1 MCGRRAAGIKAADR
15 GASGVVR
22 LQSQAR
28 HWVVKMGEE
37 GRVYLSAAELSPV
50 YPPKQVQL
58 VLERIWFESG
68 QLLRETTP
76 SGTARVAARITR
88 KNTARSQINRTSIGQ
103 RFRFCHSPAQDGGSR
118 YFAVPTALLS
128 RALRRLATLR
138 WMIPRLAALSIAEM
152 TRRISSAFGA
162 GAERIGFCRLRRCAL
177 TLRF

>member
-58 VLERIWFESG
+58 ALERIWFESG

-88 KNTARSQINRTSIGQ
+88 KNTARSLYRLKRSWQTSVRRRLIGCFLRCEPKRGQ
-103 RFRFCHSPAQDGGSR
+103 R
-118 YFAVPTALLS
+118 
-128 RALRRLATLR
+128 
-138 WMIPRLAALSIAEM
+138 
-152 TRRISSAFGA
+152 GA
-162 GAERIGFCRLRRCAL
+162 GEPA
-177 TLRF
+177 

>member
-88 KNTARSQINRTSIGQ
+88 KNTARSLYRLKRSWQTSV
-103 RFRFCHSPAQDGGSR
+103 R
-118 YFAVPTALLS
+118 
-128 RALRRLATLR
+128 RRLIGCLLR
-138 WMIPRLAALSIAEM
+138 CEPKRGQKGRRGNQPSRWLKNQIPLQ
-152 TRRISSAFGA
+152 TD
-162 GAERIGFCRLRRCAL
+162 
-177 TLRF
+177 

>member
-37 GRVYLSAAELSPV
+37 GLVYLSAAELSPV

-88 KNTARSQINRTSIGQ
+88 KNTARSLYRLKRSWQTSV
-103 RFRFCHSPAQDGGSR
+103 R
-118 YFAVPTALLS
+118 
-128 RALRRLATLR
+128 RRLIGCLLR
-138 WMIPRLAALSIAEM
+138 CEPKRGQKGRRGNQPSRWLKNQIPLQ
-152 TRRISSAFGA
+152 TD
-162 GAERIGFCRLRRCAL
+162 
-177 TLRF
+177 

>member
-50 YPPKQVQL
+50 YPPKQVRL

-88 KNTARSQINRTSIGQ
+88 KNTARSLYRLKRSWQTSVRRRLIGCFLRCEPKRGQ
-103 RFRFCHSPAQDGGSR
+103 R
-118 YFAVPTALLS
+118 
-128 RALRRLATLR
+128 
-138 WMIPRLAALSIAEM
+138 
-152 TRRISSAFGA
+152 GA
-162 GAERIGFCRLRRCAL
+162 GEPA
-177 TLRF
+177 

>member
-88 KNTARSQINRTSIGQ
+88 KNRARSLYRLKRSWQTSV
-103 RFRFCHSPAQDGGSR
+103 R
-118 YFAVPTALLS
+118 
-128 RALRRLATLR
+128 RRLIGCFLQCEPKRGQKGRRGNQPSR
-138 WMIPRLAALSIAEM
+138 WLKNQIPLQ
-152 TRRISSAFGA
+152 TD
-162 GAERIGFCRLRRCAL
+162 
-177 TLRF
+177 

>member
-58 VLERIWFESG
+58 VLERIWFEGG

-88 KNTARSQINRTSIGQ
+88 KNTARSLYRLKRSWQTSVRRRLIGCFLRCEPKRGQ
-103 RFRFCHSPAQDGGSR
+103 R
-118 YFAVPTALLS
+118 
-128 RALRRLATLR
+128 
-138 WMIPRLAALSIAEM
+138 
-152 TRRISSAFGA
+152 GA
-162 GAERIGFCRLRRCAL
+162 GEPA
-177 TLRF
+177 

>member
-76 SGTARVAARITR
+76 SGIARVAARITR
-88 KNTARSQINRTSIGQ
+88 KNTARSLYRLKRSWQTSV
-103 RFRFCHSPAQDGGSR
+103 R
-118 YFAVPTALLS
+118 
-128 RALRRLATLR
+128 RRLIGCFLR
-138 WMIPRLAALSIAEM
+138 CEPKRGQKGRRGNQPSRWLKNQIPLQTDQSDEHRPAFSI
-152 TRRISSAFGA
+152 
-162 GAERIGFCRLRRCAL
+162 LP
-177 TLRF
+177 

>member
-15 GASGVVR
+15 AASGVVR

-58 VLERIWFESG
+58 VLERIWFGGSG

-76 SGTARVAARITR
+76 SGAARVAARITS
-88 KNTARSQINRTSIGQ
+88 KNTARSLYRLKRSWQTSVRRRLIGCFLRCEPKRGQ
-103 RFRFCHSPAQDGGSR
+103 R
-118 YFAVPTALLS
+118 
-128 RALRRLATLR
+128 
-138 WMIPRLAALSIAEM
+138 
-152 TRRISSAFGA
+152 GA
-162 GAERIGFCRLRRCAL
+162 GEPA
-177 TLRF
+177 

>member
-1 MCGRRAAGIKAADR
+1 M
-15 GASGVVR
+15 R

-88 KNTARSQINRTSIGQ
+88 KNTARSLYRLKRSWQTSV
-103 RFRFCHSPAQDGGSR
+103 R
-118 YFAVPTALLS
+118 
-128 RALRRLATLR
+128 RRLIGCFLR
-138 WMIPRLAALSIAEM
+138 CEPKRGQKGRRGNQPSRWLKNQIPLQ
-152 TRRISSAFGA
+152 TD
-162 GAERIGFCRLRRCAL
+162 
-177 TLRF
+177 

>member
-15 GASGVVR
+15 GASGVVP
-22 LQSQAR
+22 LQWQAR

-68 QLLRETTP
+68 QLFRETTP

-88 KNTARSQINRTSIGQ
+88 KNTARSLYGLKRNWQTSV
-103 RFRFCHSPAQDGGSR
+103 R
-118 YFAVPTALLS
+118 
-128 RALRRLATLR
+128 RRLIGCFLR
-138 WMIPRLAALSIAEM
+138 CEPKRGQKGRGGTSLAD
-152 TRRISSAFGA
+152 G
-162 GAERIGFCRLRRCAL
+162 
-177 TLRF
+177 

>member
-1 MCGRRAAGIKAADR
+1 MCGRRAAGR

-76 SGTARVAARITR
+76 SGSARVAARITR
-88 KNTARSQINRTSIGQ
+88 KNTARSLYRLKRSWQTSVRRRLIGCFLRCEPKRGQ
-103 RFRFCHSPAQDGGSR
+103 R
-118 YFAVPTALLS
+118 
-128 RALRRLATLR
+128 
-138 WMIPRLAALSIAEM
+138 
-152 TRRISSAFGA
+152 GA
-162 GAERIGFCRLRRCAL
+162 GEPA
-177 TLRF
+177 